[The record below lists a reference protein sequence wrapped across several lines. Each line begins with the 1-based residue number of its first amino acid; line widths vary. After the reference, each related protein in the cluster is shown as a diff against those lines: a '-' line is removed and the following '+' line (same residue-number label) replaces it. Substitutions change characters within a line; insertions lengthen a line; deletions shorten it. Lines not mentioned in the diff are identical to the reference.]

1 MNGHLLLLKLG
12 HLCVCVSCVC
22 ASHAQASRE
31 PPRRVRVA
39 VSGGLSSVAS
49 IGGAG
54 LGPYDT
60 HRIYAHYISH
70 NKHLGRSPPPL
81 IQFHRGSKSR
91 RAWCGELTR
100 TRCPNAQCTL
110 ARRHTILRSRCQS
123 CCDAARRL
131 SLVVTPREGSH
142 ARFEP
147 LEHRAH
153 VRALRCTL
161 RPTLP
166 APPRSCAHPLSLS
179 LSLSHALRIRKRSG
193 QRSSGSA
200 IPHASPGTALNAR
213 RQRVRNSKSRR
224 TQTWPWPNSP

>member
-1 MNGHLLLLKLG
+1 MQH
-12 HLCVCVSCVC
+12 
-22 ASHAQASRE
+22 
-31 PPRRVRVA
+31 

-81 IQFHRGSKSR
+81 KQFHRGSKSR
-91 RAWCGELTR
+91 RACGELTR

-123 CCDAARRL
+123 YCDAARRL

-153 VRALRCTL
+153 VRG
-161 RPTLP
+161 
-166 APPRSCAHPLSLS
+166 APLHAAPNTPCPPPLMRAPSLSLS
-179 LSLSHALRIRKRSG
+179 LSLACSAHPQAL
-193 QRSSGSA
+193 
-200 IPHASPGTALNAR
+200 GTAFLWE
-213 RQRVRNSKSRR
+213 RNSARIAR
-224 TQTWPWPNSP
+224 DGAQCSPSAGT